1 MTRIQKVLIRKDV
14 LIEKGDEVIL
24 VGSRCK
30 KCGHVFFP
38 PRLFCVEC
46 FGSEME
52 VHEIGNRGVLYS
64 FTISYAPSAHFTPPY
79 TAGWI
84 EMGEQIRV
92 FAPIS
97 IEEDQNLKIG
107 MNMQLIADV
116 LWEEGEKQI
125 VGYIFKPALEGGLR

>member
-1 MTRIQKVLIRKDV
+1 MNTIQKVLIRKDI
-14 LIEKGDEVIL
+14 LIQKGDEVVL

-30 KCGHVFFP
+30 KCGYVFFP
-38 PRLFCVEC
+38 QRLFCVEC

-64 FTISYAPSAHFTPPY
+64 FTTSYAPTVHFAPPY

-84 EMGEQIRV
+84 EMEGQLRV

-97 IEEDQNLKIG
+97 IEEGQRLEIG
-107 MNMQLIADV
+107 MAMQLIADV
-116 LWEEGEKQI
+116 LWEEGEKQV
-125 VGYIFKPALEGGLR
+125 VGYMFKPALKGSLK